1 MSEPKKPRGDKDML
15 LHICCGP
22 CSMFVIDDLREYFSE
37 IADFKIWGLY
47 ANPNIHPY
55 EEFIR
60 RLENADKAC
69 AIKGI
74 PLSVVTDFNQE
85 AWENFDGPIEERCK
99 MCYRLR
105 MEMAARFAEENGFK
119 QFSTT
124 LLVSPYQNHEEIR
137 LAGEAAGK
145 RHGVEFFYKDYS
157 VGFREGQKQARE
169 AGLYRQKYCG
179 CIRSKEYK

>member
-1 MSEPKKPRGDKDML
+1 MCDKGML

-22 CSMFVIDDLREYFSE
+22 CSMFVIDDLREYFKDE
-37 IADFKIWGLY
+37 EDFKLWGLY

-55 EEFIR
+55 DEFMR

-74 PLSVVTDFNQE
+74 PLSVITDFDQ
-85 AWENFDGPIEERCK
+85 ASWEFFDGVQTERCK
-99 MCYRLR
+99 MCYRVR
-105 MEMAARFAEENGFK
+105 MDIAARFAAENGF
-119 QFSTT
+119 QRFTTT

-137 LAGEAAGK
+137 LAGEAAAS
-145 RHGVEFFYKDYS
+145 RYGVEFFFRDYS
-157 VGFREGQKQARE
+157 AGFREGQRQAKE

-179 CIRSKEYK
+179 CILSKEYK